1 MNQTIDVSQVVLS
14 TERLLLRPWREEDVE
29 DFYAYARVDGV
40 GQRAGWLPHGSI
52 EESRTILRHFI
63 QGKKTFALEYEG
75 KVIGSL
81 GVECYE
87 EAYFPELSPYRGRS
101 LGYVLSRDYWGRGLM
116 PESVRAVMNWL
127 FETDQLD
134 FILISHFDWNH
145 RSARVIEKCGL
156 KYIKTTKF
164 ETRYGT
170 VETTPEYIAWNPR
183 LGR

>member
-81 GVECYE
+81 GVEKYNE
-87 EAYFPELSPYRGRS
+87 KEFPEFASKQGRAI
-101 LGYVLSRDYWGRGLM
+101 GYVLAKPYWGRGLM
-116 PESVRAVMNWL
+116 PEAVKRVIDWL
-127 FETDQLD
+127 FNDIGLD
-134 FILISHFDWNH
+134 FVNIGHFKWNSQ
-145 RSARVIEKCGL
+145 SARVIEKCGGVP
-156 KYIKTTKF
+156 YKTVKI
-164 ETRYGT
+164 ETHYGT
-170 VETTPEYIAWNPR
+170 VEDTIEYIIHNPK
-183 LGR
+183 